1 MNDRLGD
8 LGADMPSWAVDDGD
22 NDVETGFTEN
32 IPSAPSA
39 GAGAGAGTGI
49 SSWVVGKSNDDFN
62 DFKSPSADVGADGG
76 PPELNEEQNAKETA
90 AQGIMDS
97 FFRDITSIKDDIG
110 EIENVT
116 RRIGEI
122 NEESNMST
130 SEKKEQTLSLELRPL
145 VDITN
150 KRAKKTKNLLTLLKE
165 ENKKFKEDKTLNQS
179 DVRVREN
186 LCNTIT
192 RKFIDEM
199 KLYQSSQQKFKT
211 DIKKKA
217 ERQILTMKADAT
229 PEEVEAIM
237 KSDGGREN
245 LMQQQFL
252 SGGVNDT
259 IKQTYNK
266 VASKYKDVIALEQSV
281 AELHQMFLDFA
292 LLTEQQGELIDQI
305 EFNVKSAAD
314 YVEEANESVFHAI
327 TYSKSIRKKQCCII
341 VIVIILVLVVLFSL
355 RILP

>member
-39 GAGAGAGTGI
+39 GAGAGTGI
-49 SSWVVGKSNDDFN
+49 SSWAVGKSNDDFN

>member
-39 GAGAGAGTGI
+39 GKGAGTGI
-49 SSWVVGKSNDDFN
+49 SSWAGVGSKSNEDFD
-62 DFKSPSADVGADGG
+62 DFKSPSADVGSDGG

-110 EIENVT
+110 EVENVT

-145 VDITN
+145 VDSTN

-179 DVRVREN
+179 DVRYVS
-186 LCNTIT
+186 LWSY
-192 RKFIDEM
+192 DG
-199 KLYQSSQQKFKT
+199 SS
-211 DIKKKA
+211 IG
-217 ERQILTMKADAT
+217 I
-229 PEEVEAIM
+229 
-237 KSDGGREN
+237 
-245 LMQQQFL
+245 
-252 SGGVNDT
+252 
-259 IKQTYNK
+259 
-266 VASKYKDVIALEQSV
+266 SV
-281 AELHQMFLDFA
+281 
-292 LLTEQQGELIDQI
+292 
-305 EFNVKSAAD
+305 
-314 YVEEANESVFHAI
+314 
-327 TYSKSIRKKQCCII
+327 
-341 VIVIILVLVVLFSL
+341 
-355 RILP
+355 